1 MNKIKVITCDEC
13 GEQVEDPESVDEP
26 TRILCGSPYCPH
38 RGLKEDDTYTPLNFN
53 ED

>member
-1 MNKIKVITCDEC
+1 MYINTITVCPEC
-13 GEQVEDPESVDEP
+13 GEQIDDPDQVEEP
-26 TRILCGSPYCPH
+26 TRIVCGSDYCPY